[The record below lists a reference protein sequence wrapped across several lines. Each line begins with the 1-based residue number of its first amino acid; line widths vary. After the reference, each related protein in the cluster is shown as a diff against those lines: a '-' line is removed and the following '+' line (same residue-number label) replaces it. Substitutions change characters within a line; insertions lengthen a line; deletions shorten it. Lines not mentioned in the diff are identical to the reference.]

1 MRRPH
6 ALSRDVTV
14 DTESPPPRPPP
25 RSLWGWLVGAKKPWG
40 SDPAL
45 LPLTASPAHYRLFP
59 QKPHPHFAAPPPT
72 GSDLCLPNPILA
84 ATVWLALAAQVLP
97 GARLEELRESL
108 FWLDP
113 CSLTSH
119 VFYPRTLGGTEYR
132 LLHLGQS
139 PGSQFPLGFSPRV
152 VTRASLLAEDEADV
166 LNNGLDSEERIS
178 VPSCYGGVGAPVSRQ
193 GENRGLRGFGSPAAG
208 EGLREGTRPREA
220 WTYSGLLWVSHWSPD
235 SPPHLACTVP
245 KGL

>member
-1 MRRPH
+1 MTRE
-6 ALSRDVTV
+6 A
-14 DTESPPPRPPP
+14 SPPPLTVGLASACQEAMGVRPSSPSPDSLLQPITACSP
-25 RSLWGWLVGAKKPWG
+25 RSPILT
-40 SDPAL
+40 S
-45 LPLTASPAHYRLFP
+45 LPTSRGLRPLH
-59 QKPHPHFAAPPPT
+59 
-72 GSDLCLPNPILA
+72 PNPILA

-97 GARLEELRESL
+97 GARLGELRGL

-139 PGSQFPLGFSPRV
+139 PGSQFPLGFSPTV
-152 VTRASLLAEDEADV
+152 VTWASLLAEDEADV

-208 EGLREGTRPREA
+208 EGLREGTRLREA
-220 WTYSGLLWVSHWSPD
+220 WTYSCLLWVSPWSTD
-235 SPPHLACTVP
+235 SPPRLACTVP
-245 KGL
+245 KGLWWH